1 MAWTYTTESL
11 VSAGPFVVTKIGSVV
26 PDSTTA
32 TALTHGGPSTTAPD
46 FVLIEPTHSNPTATE
61 ITCTAK
67 GTSTCTFDVEGTSA
81 RFNAYCFF
89 ISQARQDGESINA
102 DNDD

>member
-1 MAWTYTTESL
+1 MAWTYTTESML
-11 VSAGPFVVTKIGSVV
+11 SWPVVVTKIATVV

-46 FVLIEPTHSNPTATE
+46 FVIIEPTHANPTATE

-67 GTSTCTFDVEGTSA
+67 GTSTVTIDVEGTNA
-81 RFNAYCFF
+81 RFNVYCVFLA
-89 ISQARQDGESINA
+89 QARQDGQSINA
-102 DNDD
+102 DNDA